1 MNDRKTRSG
10 EKGEKET
17 VTRIQGEAEGTGT
30 SENDERREER
40 EEENHARDPE
50 ERR

>member
-10 EKGEKET
+10 EGEKGT
-17 VTRIQGEAEGTGT
+17 VTRIQREAEGTGT
-30 SENDERREER
+30 SEKDGTREER
-40 EEENHARDPE
+40 EDENHARDPE